1 MTELDPPV
9 SVEFSAIAM
18 RHLDEAYGK
27 RRLPP
32 GGDFPE
38 FLQLLGQAEALYR
51 TFPEVRP

>member
-9 SVEFSAIAM
+9 SVEFSALAM

-27 RRLPP
+27 RRLPA
-32 GGDFPE
+32 GEDFPK

-51 TFPEVRP
+51 TFPGVRP